1 MLTTG
6 LSALQADVIAFQE
19 VIFTPDY
26 DQVRDVVAA
35 EMQVVH
41 HSDREPGADGV
52 EAGQGISI
60 ASRWPIAEVREIDL
74 NVTSRTRDFACS
86 ALVARIDAPVG
97 PLLFVNHLP
106 SWQLNFERER
116 ELQAVALARVLEE
129 LATGQQCHVVV
140 AGDFDADPAA
150 ASVRFWTG
158 RQSLEGL
165 SVCYR
170 DAWESLHP
178 QEPGH
183 TFTPENP
190 LVADPDWPFRR
201 IDYILVRC
209 GEHGGPTLAIRSCE
223 RIFDDPIEGVQVSDH
238 YGLSAELTAR
248 S

>member
-1 MLTTG
+1 VLTTG

-19 VIFTPDY
+19 VIFTPDH

-106 SWQLNFERER
+106 SW
-116 ELQAVALARVLEE
+116 
-129 LATGQQCHVVV
+129 H
-140 AGDFDADPAA
+140 
-150 ASVRFWTG
+150 
-158 RQSLEGL
+158 
-165 SVCYR
+165 
-170 DAWESLHP
+170 
-178 QEPGH
+178 
-183 TFTPENP
+183 
-190 LVADPDWPFRR
+190 
-201 IDYILVRC
+201 
-209 GEHGGPTLAIRSCE
+209 
-223 RIFDDPIEGVQVSDH
+223 
-238 YGLSAELTAR
+238 
-248 S
+248 